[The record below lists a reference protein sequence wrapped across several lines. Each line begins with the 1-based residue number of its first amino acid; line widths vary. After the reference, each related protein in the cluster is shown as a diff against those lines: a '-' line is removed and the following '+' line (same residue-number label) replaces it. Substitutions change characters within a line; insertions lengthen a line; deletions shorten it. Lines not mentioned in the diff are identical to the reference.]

1 MIIESKQAIHYIHYL
16 FFCYYV
22 HIQLLIDKK
31 LKFCYFIVLI
41 LLNEKIFG
49 YSQISVPKIGML
61 ISKTASVN
69 PQQDILW
76 NHDQCNCPCFAIKA
90 LVSVSIC
97 NKTSIPAS
105 D

>member
-1 MIIESKQAIHYIHYL
+1 M
-16 FFCYYV
+16 
-22 HIQLLIDKK
+22 LLIDKK

-69 PQQDILW
+69 P
-76 NHDQCNCPCFAIKA
+76 
-90 LVSVSIC
+90 
-97 NKTSIPAS
+97 
-105 D
+105 